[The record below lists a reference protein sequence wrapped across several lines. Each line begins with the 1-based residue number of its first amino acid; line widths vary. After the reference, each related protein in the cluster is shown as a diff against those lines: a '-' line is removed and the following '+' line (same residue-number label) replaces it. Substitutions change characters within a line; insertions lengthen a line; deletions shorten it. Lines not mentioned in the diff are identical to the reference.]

1 MCCAASLSVFIQ
13 PTASWKY
20 QIYWDLLWIHNIYN
34 TNWKFLLYCMY
45 ATQHLCYTA
54 HTSAQ
59 KNPCKKYD
67 STSQKDSGS
76 SYHIKFSIPESKLCC
91 YEIMTE
97 HSYPLRLYAQC
108 QLLQQKENRA
118 VFYVDDDFLP
128 SVLCKPVSGM
138 GVFLSCHSSVTLLW
152 RQLDWIQTCKDFSSV
167 GRICLGSHWRTP
179 RSLSFVW
186 HII

>member
-1 MCCAASLSVFIQ
+1 MDTQYIQ
-13 PTASWKY
+13 HQLEVSA
-20 QIYWDLLWIHNIYN
+20 LLHV
-34 TNWKFLLYCMY
+34 
-45 ATQHLCYTA
+45 CYTA
-54 HTSAQ
+54 LMLHCTYVCP
-59 KNPCKKYD
+59 KNPCKKCD

-76 SYHIKFSIPESKLCC
+76 SYRIKFSIPESKLCC

-118 VFYVDDDFLP
+118 IFYVDDDFLP

-152 RQLDWIQTCKDFSSV
+152 RQLDWIQTCKDFSSF
-167 GRICLGSHWRTP
+167 GRIYLGSHWRTP
-179 RSLSFVW
+179 RLLSLCYTSYKGLETVW
-186 HII
+186 WR